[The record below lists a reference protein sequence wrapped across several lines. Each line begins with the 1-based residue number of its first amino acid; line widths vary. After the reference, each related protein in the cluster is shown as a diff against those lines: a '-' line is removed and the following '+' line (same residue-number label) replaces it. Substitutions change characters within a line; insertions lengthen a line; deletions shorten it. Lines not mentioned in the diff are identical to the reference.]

1 MKLLAWRLDVAHV
14 DPSATVVYK
23 SGGNSKFRAG
33 TRVKLS
39 DISAHRDTYLTECPG
54 NALYRLLP
62 SIRTRVAQTGL
73 PKLYS
78 PVVSGA
84 VGGLVRFSARLT
96 SSLPW
101 TITVSDPS
109 GATVATGYGRRARRV
124 LDVGRDVRASR
135 RVHVG
140 DVGGRDRAR
149 SRRCA
154 GRLAAGARR

>member
-1 MKLLAWRLDVAHV
+1 M
-14 DPSATVVYK
+14 
-23 SGGNSKFRAG
+23 
-33 TRVKLS
+33 KLS

-84 VGGLVRFSARLT
+84 VGGFVRFSARLT

-109 GATVATGYGRRARRV
+109 GATVATGTGV
-124 LDVGRDVRASR
+124 GPDVFWTWDATLRASG

-140 DVGGRDRAR
+140 DVGGRDRA
-149 SRRCA
+149 SRGRRA
-154 GRLAAGARR
+154 GRLAAGADADGRAREPADARRARGAEDDRVVHAQRRARR